1 MIGLADPPVVSLPD
15 RSADVPGQSTGRTAN
30 RPVDDAEETIGLLYR
45 LHSGPL
51 FSYLVRLA
59 LGDHRLAE
67 DILQETLLRAWLHLQ
82 QHPTDAAEFRPW
94 LYTVARRILVDILR
108 ARRARPPEL
117 MVTDLTSLATS
128 DNDIERLI
136 AGLTVRDAL
145 MALRPEQRTVLVE
158 LYYRGRTPQ
167 EVATALGI
175 PLGTVK
181 SRTYYALRAL
191 RQYVAD

>member
-1 MIGLADPPVVSLPD
+1 MIGLAEAAGISLPD
-15 RSADVPGQSTGRTAN
+15 RSAPPDQYIGRTAN
-30 RPVDDAEETIGLLYR
+30 RPVDDAAESIDVLYR

-67 DILQETLLRAWLHLQ
+67 DILQETLLRAWLHLRR
-82 QHPTDAAEFRPW
+82 HPTDVDEFRPW

-117 MVTDLTSLATS
+117 MVDDLTSLSTAE
-128 DNDIERLI
+128 NEIERLI
-136 AGLTVRDAL
+136 VGLTVRDAL
-145 MALRPEQRTVLVE
+145 MALPPEHRRVLVE

-181 SRTYYALRAL
+181 SRTHYALRAL
-191 RQYVAD
+191 RQYIAD